1 MQYFV
6 IKKYLKNEKFVFKFA
21 LSNKSELRNL
31 VYILFERYW
40 ILYLMDPTWGDR
52 MEMDGNNR
60 G

>member
-21 LSNKSELRNL
+21 LGNKWELRNL
-31 VYILFERYW
+31 VYIIIQRYW
-40 ILYLMDPTWGDR
+40 ILYLMDPTWEDR